1 MSVEF
6 IRNKIS
12 SIETLVENKFFH
24 YQLVALKIVV
34 KLIKLPTLKVQVK
47 YCLIK
52 TDRKKSPKVPS
63 SSHQAELKT
72 QKDLKS
78 VDLFWVENIKSN
90 KKH

>member
-52 TDRKKSPKVPS
+52 TDRKKSESPIKFAS
-63 SSHQAELKT
+63 SRIKNAKRLKISRFILGR
-72 QKDLKS
+72 KY
-78 VDLFWVENIKSN
+78 
-90 KKH
+90 KK